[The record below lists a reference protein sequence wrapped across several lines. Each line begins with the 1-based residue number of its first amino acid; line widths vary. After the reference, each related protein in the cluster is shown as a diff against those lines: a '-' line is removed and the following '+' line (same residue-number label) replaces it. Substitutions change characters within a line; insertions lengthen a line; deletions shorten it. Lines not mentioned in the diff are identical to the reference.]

1 MTAPSRDDPVAY
13 KAWATRVASGAPV
26 EPEVQYASWDHI
38 FRATF
43 ADDPEP
49 LSIMEAET
57 LTVAEPEPMP
67 VTAPAPITEI
77 EEEEA
82 PFKGFGT
89 IGVEDYKQAQYL
101 AIRFR
106 HRWRYDNVTQ
116 LWHGFAAPGIW
127 LPDTGGAIKFAV
139 ARLASDAL
147 SDGAATETERKALL
161 RLLTVAG
168 RDKALEALSTFPDY
182 STDGHDWD
190 RDPYMLGTASGVV
203 NQRTGALAFKHWQ
216 DGSSLLVSKSTRVRF
231 VPEATCPQFDAFL
244 LDVMGGDEEM
254 VRFLWRWY
262 GMAAI
267 GNTVEQKFMMMLG
280 RGRNGK
286 FVLTSTMRH
295 ALGDYS
301 TAPDSSLYMR
311 SKRGTATSDAPRA
324 DLLDLLGVR
333 ETTMSE
339 PTGGAFN
346 EELLKAHTG
355 SDPIR
360 ARTLHSKVFV
370 QFDPSHTIVI
380 LTNELPSITD
390 VGPSMQGRVVV
401 VPFTV
406 SYLGREDRD
415 LPERLKSEA
424 EGILAH
430 RIREAKA
437 YITEGLG
444 PIPKRVIE
452 ASAEFISDNDP
463 LGPYLTAR
471 CVLAPGD
478 SKTKI
483 KTVDL
488 RQDYE
493 QWCALSEER
502 GGGDCDIVNST
513 ILGRSLRS
521 AGVDLDSGR
530 RNYTG
535 IRLKTANELAGPA
548 PEEDED

>member
-1 MTAPSRDDPVAY
+1 MTAPSRDDPGAY
-13 KAWATRVASGAPV
+13 KAWAMRSLASTTR
-26 EPEVQYASWDHI
+26 EPEVPTDSWDHV

-43 ADDPEP
+43 
-49 LSIMEAET
+49 ST
-57 LTVAEPEPMP
+57 EPEPMTDEMAEEMARDAAFGP
-67 VTAPAPITEI
+67 AVTMPAPIPEI
-77 EEEEA
+77 EEQEA
-82 PFKGFGT
+82 PFGGFG
-89 IGVEDYKQAQYL
+89 IDSAEDYRQAQWL
-101 AIRFR
+101 AIMFR
-106 HRWRYDNVTQ
+106 HRWRYDTVTQ

-127 LPDTGGAIKFAV
+127 LPDSGGAIKFAV
-139 ARLASDAL
+139 ARLAADVL
-147 SDGAATETERKALL
+147 SAGAATEAERKARL

-168 RDKALEALSTFPDY
+168 VDKALEALSTFADY

-190 RDPYMLGTASGVV
+190 RDPYMLGTASGVTDL
-203 NQRTGALAFKHWQ
+203 RTGALAFKHWQ
-216 DGSSLLVSKSTRVRF
+216 DGSSLLVSKSTRVKF
-231 VPEATCPQFDAFL
+231 KPEATCPLFDAFL
-244 LDVMGGDEEM
+244 LDVMAGDEEM

-390 VGPSMQGRVVV
+390 VGPSMQGRVIV

-424 EGILAH
+424 EGILAR

-463 LGPYLTAR
+463 LGPYLTAH
-471 CVLAPGD
+471 CILAPGD
-478 SKTKI
+478 PKTKI
-483 KTVDL
+483 KTVEL

-493 QWCALSEER
+493 QWCARGEAF

-513 ILGRSLRS
+513 VFGRSLRS

-530 RNYTG
+530 RYYTG
-535 IRLKTANELAGPA
+535 IRLKSANELAGSA